1 MSATKGPVTLD
12 ALRQF
17 VEAVSV
23 CGDDPCHYVSVQE
36 EDLRQQAEPILEYV
50 RDLEASYHQCTNE
63 GLLKALALEERD
75 KTIVNLREG
84 LQLKRDELARVTAQ
98 LEAARRVLA

>member
-1 MSATKGPVTLD
+1 MASATKGPVTLD

-17 VEAVSV
+17 VKCVATCTE
-23 CGDDPCHYVSVQE
+23 DPYHPIELQE
-36 EDLRQQAEPILEYV
+36 EDLRQQAEPILRYIQ
-50 RDLEASYHQCTNE
+50 DLEASYHRCVNE

-75 KTIVNLREG
+75 KAIVVL
-84 LQLKRDELARVTAQ
+84 RDELVKVQAQ